1 MYLLI
6 ALSLTHT
13 TEVKPLPAEVFNQC
27 HKIPA
32 LRKRSTRSSLERPL
46 LPVCYPLNK
55 EAQLA
60 ALMGFSQSIS
70 AGCCKCSSLGEHP
83 ILSIRHLLLYFFT
96 FACYKHNKCQV
107 LVVHIFNLHTQEA
120 ERGRSMK
127 FMPFWSTEAVPS
139 QPWLHR
145 ETQSQEKGKR
155 TQ

>member
-1 MYLLI
+1 MNLQLCPNLQDFQVWSTSGPKHCLYKGRWVSVWVLNMYLLI

-83 ILSIRHLLLYFFT
+83 ILSIRHLLLFFFYFCLLQT
-96 FACYKHNKCQV
+96 
-107 LVVHIFNLHTQEA
+107 
-120 ERGRSMK
+120 
-127 FMPFWSTEAVPS
+127 
-139 QPWLHR
+139 
-145 ETQSQEKGKR
+145 
-155 TQ
+155 